1 MNNKKNISLDDF
13 IEKAKAPLPVH
24 EEAVAVPTESI
35 TIRPKRKA
43 MKSAGPLIVVK
54 RAAGADDI
62 QKWLSTKP
70 GFIEGLTETDYQ
82 STKLYRYQIDYL
94 IDPNPFKHI
103 DKSRQCLPIGSMVNT
118 PNGPV
123 EIERLIPGDSV
134 YSYNVS
140 TQKIEVDEVTDSW
153 ESGVRNCER
162 ILTRAGNSL
171 IAGENHPF
179 LMRNFSWKKNK
190 ELCRGDKF
198 KNCFGQFG
206 IVSPEESLVK
216 ILAYLVTDGCTI
228 PRPKF
233 TNNNVTLINEFME
246 AVHEFDPK
254 LEFRVGKKCNGFEVH
269 PHCGWGTSKKN
280 SLHHLLIEWELY
292 KKRKENKELP
302 QIVFSWDRNAIVLLL
317 NRMFACDGWYS
328 SPHGEVIGVGLG
340 TSNKRLAY
348 QIQQLLW
355 NFGIDSCVRQ
365 TTYAGPDI
373 KYGQIR
379 NFWKVLINYRGSVTK
394 FYNQIGI
401 ITKQYIPLHI
411 SLHRVLRN
419 DRVIKFK
426 QKVGPIRCF
435 DISVKKNNNFIFQGF
450 VVHNTGY
457 SYIFAAEAVAEA
469 HLMDRHTEIFI
480 SINQEEA
487 NEKIIYA
494 RALYDTI
501 PLAFKKKLVVDNKK
515 SLEFENV
522 SGKRGRTRI
531 ISHAQREPRGKGGNT
546 KIILDEAAHYM
557 FGEKIY
563 VAAMPIISRGYG
575 GITIGSTPLGK
586 TGIHWEIL
594 ANREYHD
601 LYSYFTTYWWDCPE
615 FVGEDLFEAAQIEA
629 AELTTTERVKKY
641 GSIKLRHIFIGMD
654 IESFRQEYEC
664 HHIDE
669 SVAYF
674 PMGLLKQCM
683 FRIVQDSIFDEDDEN
698 AGEVLRNPIEEKH
711 PDTKF
716 DYYTTIDDFLSAIKA
731 GKIVGRLVG
740 GFDVGRRH
748 NTAEFIVFEELKDN
762 LTILRLRR
770 SFRNEPFEI
779 MKGETF
785 YALRNANIRK
795 FGIDATGPGIQ
806 LAEET
811 ARAFPGV
818 CEEINFTNSW
828 KDESASNL
836 RRLMECQWLAL
847 PDDRDFRNQFH
858 SIKRIVTE
866 HGNLRIDAAAN
877 TQHHGDIVWGCALAC
892 MYIRNK
898 PQINFGDSLR
908 RGMHMDESTDADIK
922 IVRPGQ
928 RLFTTVSPMVQQPFM
943 PGGHRPFGLE
953 LPAIARR
960 KIQHV

>member
-103 DKSRQCLPIGSMVNT
+103 DKARQSGF
-118 PNGPV
+118 
-123 EIERLIPGDSV
+123 
-134 YSYNVS
+134 SYV
-140 TQKIEVDEVTDSW
+140 
-153 ESGVRNCER
+153 
-162 ILTRAGNSL
+162 
-171 IAGENHPF
+171 
-179 LMRNFSWKKNK
+179 
-190 ELCRGDKF
+190 
-198 KNCFGQFG
+198 
-206 IVSPEESLVK
+206 
-216 ILAYLVTDGCTI
+216 
-228 PRPKF
+228 
-233 TNNNVTLINEFME
+233 
-246 AVHEFDPK
+246 
-254 LEFRVGKKCNGFEVH
+254 
-269 PHCGWGTSKKN
+269 
-280 SLHHLLIEWELY
+280 
-292 KKRKENKELP
+292 
-302 QIVFSWDRNAIVLLL
+302 
-317 NRMFACDGWYS
+317 
-328 SPHGEVIGVGLG
+328 
-340 TSNKRLAY
+340 
-348 QIQQLLW
+348 
-355 NFGIDSCVRQ
+355 
-365 TTYAGPDI
+365 
-373 KYGQIR
+373 
-379 NFWKVLINYRGSVTK
+379 
-394 FYNQIGI
+394 
-401 ITKQYIPLHI
+401 
-411 SLHRVLRN
+411 
-419 DRVIKFK
+419 
-426 QKVGPIRCF
+426 
-435 DISVKKNNNFIFQGF
+435 
-450 VVHNTGY
+450 
-457 SYIFAAEAVAEA
+457 FAAEALAEA

-501 PLAFKKKLVVDNKK
+501 PSAFKKKLVVDNKK

-601 LYSYFTTYWWDCPE
+601 LYSYFTVYWWDCPE
-615 FVGEDLFEAAQIEA
+615 FVGEGLFEDAKINASA
-629 AELTTTERVKKY
+629 LTTTERVKKY

-698 AGEVLRNPIEEKH
+698 AGEVLRSPIEEKH